1 MAPTFYD
8 DRVRDLLAVLVNA
21 EHHVSLWSGR
31 IPGKWSSPEECFEMM
46 LGDSNLGEVLDVGD
60 AYGEPTD
67 GLLRRIGELART
79 LDFHRPLDDVLS
91 DPRFIEASALCAAAL
106 KTLDGRP
113 LGTVVGEPL
122 GPVRNFQ
129 DK

>member
-1 MAPTFYD
+1 MAGNFHD
-8 DRVRDLLAVLVNA
+8 DKVRDLLADLADPEFYVP
-21 EHHVSLWSGR
+21 LWSGL
-31 IPGKWSSPEECFEMM
+31 IPGIGSDPQECFEMM
-46 LGDSNLGEVLDVGD
+46 LGDSNLGEVLDVGE

-79 LDFHRPLDDVLS
+79 LDFHRPLDEVLS
-91 DPRFIEASALCAAAL
+91 DPKFIEASALCAVAL

-122 GPVRNFQ
+122 GPNYPAG
-129 DK
+129 